1 MNGAIV
7 IFQNVEKQSDRQ
19 ETWVQYLTHNN
30 SLIKSDWETWNQETF
45 NLMVVSAI
53 ESWCFSQVCGGEGL
67 CCPSIFPLWE
77 APLTDISLIKQ
88 RKRTAIQLFV
98 WGEVA
103 IFCCFTDHLTFP
115 IYSTGLSMIPDK
127 ILIKVLSC
135 YNSRC
140 FLNVT
145 SLQIRL
151 KKKGG
156 SHRTSVIRAERK
168 ERLYSQ
174 GQPNVKRIN
183 KSAPFWAQSPFF
195 YPSIYIRLNLC
206 LLSKLVCKKQK
217 AEIK

>member
-1 MNGAIV
+1 MKWEV

-19 ETWVQYLTHNN
+19 ETWVQYLTENN
-30 SLIKSDWETWNQETF
+30 SWIKSDWETWNQETF

-53 ESWCFSQVCGGEGL
+53 ESWCFPQVCGGEGL
-67 CCPSIFPLWE
+67 CYPSIFPLWE

-88 RKRTAIQLFV
+88 NKDCHSALCLRGSSHILLFY
-98 WGEVA
+98 WPLD
-103 IFCCFTDHLTFP
+103 IP
-115 IYSTGLSMIPDK
+115 IYSTELSMTPDK

-140 FLNVT
+140 FPNVT

-151 KKKGG
+151 KKCG
-156 SHRTSVIRAERK
+156 SHHTSVIRAERK

-195 YPSIYIRLNLC
+195 TLQST
-206 LLSKLVCKKQK
+206 SD
-217 AEIK
+217 